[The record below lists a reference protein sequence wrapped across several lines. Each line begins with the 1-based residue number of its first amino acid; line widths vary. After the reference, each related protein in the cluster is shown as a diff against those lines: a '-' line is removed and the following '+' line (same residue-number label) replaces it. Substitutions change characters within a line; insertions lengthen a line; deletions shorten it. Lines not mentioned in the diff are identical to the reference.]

1 MCSRCVC
8 VCESMSVCVFVCVYV
23 CVDACRWAYII
34 EFVGSSVRNSL
45 LSLAAQ
51 VEVALLRFL
60 WLSKIGLTIV
70 CVSSVGYVSGNPR
83 TVLLCLCLRLRL
95 CLPFSVFTFN
105 YIRRALTRDFFHL
118 PWNRALLLSL
128 SLSRLASSCLR
139 LRLLLLLAAPTDY
152 VLLTHPLSVC
162 SLLLRLPFCL
172 LLFCELN
179 IILIRMV
186 HFPSTA
192 VQTQPKIDRFSFGFS
207 SVLGFRRNWRS
218 IPLRF

>member
-8 VCESMSVCVFVCVYV
+8 VCVKVCECVCLCVCVLMRVNELISLSLLALQC
-23 CVDACRWAYII
+23 
-34 EFVGSSVRNSL
+34 GTL

-70 CVSSVGYVSGNPR
+70 CVSSVRYVSGNPR

-128 SLSRLASSCLR
+128 SLSRLASSRVVFVCVFFFWLPPRITFYLRILCLS
-139 LRLLLLLAAPTDY
+139 T
-152 VLLTHPLSVC
+152 
-162 SLLLRLPFCL
+162 LLLRLPFCL
-172 LLFCELN
+172 LLVCKLN

-192 VQTQPKIDRFSFGFS
+192 LQTQPKIDRFSFGFS

-218 IPLRF
+218 IPLHF

>member
-1 MCSRCVC
+1 MSLYHWICWLFSAELSCLLLLKLRLPCSV
-8 VCESMSVCVFVCVYV
+8 SFP
-23 CVDACRWAYII
+23 
-34 EFVGSSVRNSL
+34 
-45 LSLAAQ
+45 
-51 VEVALLRFL
+51 
-60 WLSKIGLTIV
+60 LSKIGLTIV

-139 LRLLLLLAAPTDY
+139 LRLLLLLLAAPTDY

-192 VQTQPKIDRFSFGFS
+192 LQTQPKIDRFSFGFS

>member
-1 MCSRCVC
+1 MR
-8 VCESMSVCVFVCVYV
+8 
-23 CVDACRWAYII
+23 VDELI
-34 EFVGSSVRNSL
+34 SLSL
-45 LSLAAQ
+45 L
-51 VEVALLRFL
+51 ALQCGTLSCLLLLKLRLPCSVSFP
-60 WLSKIGLTIV
+60 LSKIGLTIV
-70 CVSSVGYVSGNPR
+70 CVSSVRYVSGNPR
-83 TVLLCLCLRLRL
+83 TVLLRFCLRLRL

-192 VQTQPKIDRFSFGFS
+192 LQTQPKIDRFSFGFS

>member
-1 MCSRCVC
+1 MR
-8 VCESMSVCVFVCVYV
+8 
-23 CVDACRWAYII
+23 VDELI
-34 EFVGSSVRNSL
+34 SLSL
-45 LSLAAQ
+45 L
-51 VEVALLRFL
+51 ALQCGT
-60 WLSKIGLTIV
+60 LS
-70 CVSSVGYVSGNPR
+70 C
-83 TVLLCLCLRLRL
+83 LLLLKLRLP
-95 CLPFSVFTFN
+95 CSVSFDC
-105 YIRRALTRDFFHL
+105 RRS
-118 PWNRALLLSL
+118 ALLLSASHL
-128 SLSRLASSCLR
+128 LGMFRATLALYSFAFAFASACLLAYLLLITFVARWRETSFICLEIEPFFFRCLCLASPRLVLSC

-192 VQTQPKIDRFSFGFS
+192 LQTQPKIDRFSFGFS